1 MNFTLQDNIE
11 NYFKNDG
18 VIRLICEDVLQIGR
32 NIHLLRLLGKY
43 DDFAKGSGTYFLH
56 FILCNDTIIEKSFF

>member
-1 MNFTLQDNIE
+1 MNFVLQDDIE
-11 NYFKNDG
+11 DYSKNDG

-43 DDFAKGSGTYFLH
+43 DDFAKGSGIYN
-56 FILCNDTIIEKSFF
+56 I